1 MKRILFAIGVLIM
14 SVAQSATVYN
24 YFANPWSIA
33 ETFSAPVTLTPTSST
48 ALTINALSGQNGET
62 INMTGNAN
70 SIIPAKIALAGNGN
84 ASSLAFLLTQDGS
97 GNAALNQLNNAQ
109 LALLTNGA
117 TRITIAAAG
126 SVTIATPTSGVGLTV
141 SGGGGSITGTMALPT
156 IASSSAATTGTVC
169 WTTVT
174 GNLTVDTTTTC
185 LASTIKVKQ

>member
-70 SIIPAKIALAGNGN
+70 SIMVSANSTIPAKIALAGNGN
-84 ASSLAFLLTQDGS
+84 RSEE
-97 GNAALNQLNNAQ
+97 
-109 LALLTNGA
+109 
-117 TRITIAAAG
+117 RR
-126 SVTIATPTSGVGLTV
+126 VGKE
-141 SGGGGSITGTMALPT
+141 
-156 IASSSAATTGTVC
+156 C
-169 WTTVT
+169 R
-174 GNLTVDTTTTC
+174 
-185 LASTIKVKQ
+185 